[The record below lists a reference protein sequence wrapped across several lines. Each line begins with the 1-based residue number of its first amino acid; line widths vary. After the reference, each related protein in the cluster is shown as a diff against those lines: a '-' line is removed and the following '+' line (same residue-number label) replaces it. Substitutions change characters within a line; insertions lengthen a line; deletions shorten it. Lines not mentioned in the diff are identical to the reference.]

1 MRSKM
6 TLSEYTELASREVV
20 KANELVTR
28 TKFTL
33 TATQQKII
41 LYLISLIKPDD
52 DMLMERTISVADFCR
67 ACGIEYGGATYDLIW
82 EQLDRLRKAEIT
94 YNGST
99 RIPLENGKETSLSWI
114 LKGSMTPRTGEMS
127 VILDPDLVPFLLHLR
142 EQFLHYE
149 LLWVLAFKSKFS
161 IRLYEYCLARHYNRL
176 EPYSFTIGLDELR
189 ERMGA
194 TAQSYAKFRNFRQRC
209 LVPAVEEI
217 NETSDITIDAQP
229 IMEKNRVK
237 ALRISIATKPIDE
250 QLAQRVKLEK
260 RIYPDQE
267 EPDPNQISFDDLAR
281 GAEL

>member
-1 MRSKM
+1 MRSKL
-6 TLSEYTELASREVV
+6 TLTEYTELTTREVV

-52 DMLMERTISVADFCR
+52 DTLMERTISVTEFCR
-67 ACGIEYGGATYDLIW
+67 ACGIEYGGATYDKLW
-82 EQLDRLRKAEIT
+82 DQLERLRKAEIT

-176 EPYSFTIGLDELR
+176 EPYSFTVTIDELR
-189 ERMGA
+189 DRMGA
-194 TAQSYAKFRNFRQRC
+194 TAKSYTNFRNFRQRC
-209 LVPAVEEI
+209 LEPAIEEI
-217 NETSDITIDAQP
+217 NDTSDITIDAQP

-237 ALRISIATKPIDE
+237 ALRISITTKPIDE
-250 QLAQRVKLEK
+250 QLSQRVKLQE
-260 RIYPDQE
+260 RIYPE
-267 EPDPNQISFDDLAR
+267 EQDPNQISFDDLAEG
-281 GAEL
+281 GANH